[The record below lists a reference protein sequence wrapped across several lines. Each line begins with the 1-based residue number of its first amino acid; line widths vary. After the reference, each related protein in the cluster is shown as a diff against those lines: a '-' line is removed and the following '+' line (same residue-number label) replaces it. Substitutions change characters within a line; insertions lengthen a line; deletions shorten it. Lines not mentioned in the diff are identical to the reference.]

1 MVVVKNT
8 DWMKSQFWVK
18 SCSTT
23 LIPAGDRDC
32 TLVILNVRIIFDKVD
47 LPLHSNPKVLDGRGK
62 KIMCGIFHKWSPI
75 FYTHIQVFVENNF

>member
-32 TLVILNVRIIFDKVD
+32 TLVILNVRIILDKVD
-47 LPLHSNPKVLDGRGK
+47 LP
-62 KIMCGIFHKWSPI
+62 
-75 FYTHIQVFVENNF
+75 